1 MVNFMVILIQSQRQG
16 GVNMKFEAIIAPTIT
31 ELFEERLQGM
41 ILSGELPIGEKLP
54 TE

>member
-1 MVNFMVILIQSQRQG
+1 
-16 GVNMKFEAIIAPTIT
+16 MKFEAIIAPTIT